1 MYARGSAGK
10 NKGCVCVCVCGGGGG
25 HDKFRTV
32 RGGIMRKFNLVP
44 RALFPGFGVGPLGL
58 GWRKL
63 AYKSG
68 GCMILHFC
76 FIFKEMRLLLSAVL
90 NST

>member
-1 MYARGSAGK
+1 MPGGRLARIRG
-10 NKGCVCVCVCGGGGG
+10 GGGGG

-63 AYKSG
+63 AYKSRG
-68 GCMILHFC
+68 LYDFTFLLYFQRNA
-76 FIFKEMRLLLSAVL
+76 FIAFGSIK
-90 NST
+90 

>member
-1 MYARGSAGK
+1 MAGGRLARIRGR
-10 NKGCVCVCVCGGGGG
+10 GGGTTNSGQSG
-25 HDKFRTV
+25 
-32 RGGIMRKFNLVP
+32 GGIMRKLNLVP
-44 RALFPGFGVGPLGL
+44 RALFPGFGGGPWGL

>member
-1 MYARGSAGK
+1 MAGGRLARIR
-10 NKGCVCVCVCGGGGG
+10 GGGG

-32 RGGIMRKFNLVP
+32 RGGIMRKLNLFP
-44 RALFPGFGVGPLGL
+44 KALFPGFGGGPWGL

-68 GCMILHFC
+68 
-76 FIFKEMRLLLSAVL
+76 AV
-90 NST
+90 